1 MGKEIIKM
9 KKTAYINPEI
19 EVIVLKERLLED
31 LPKDSNIYN
40 DDPILGKENNFDEEE
55 SNDILDSRK
64 NLWDN

>member
-1 MGKEIIKM
+1 MGKETIKM

-31 LPKDSNIYN
+31 LPKDSNVYN

>member
-1 MGKEIIKM
+1 M

-31 LPKDSNIYN
+31 LPKDSNVYN

-55 SNDILDSRK
+55 SNVILDSRK

>member
-1 MGKEIIKM
+1 MGKETIKM